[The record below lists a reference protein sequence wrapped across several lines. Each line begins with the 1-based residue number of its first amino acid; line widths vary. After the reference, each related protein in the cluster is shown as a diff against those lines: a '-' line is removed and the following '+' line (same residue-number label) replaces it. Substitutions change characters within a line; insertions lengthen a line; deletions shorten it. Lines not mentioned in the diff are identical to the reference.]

1 MSEPNGTYYE
11 VYSYKLRSSG
21 AVPIGPG
28 RFLAQAFGVDKNR
41 VRTYE
46 ASTGLPD
53 TSDFTGANVTG
64 RFISANFQ
72 RMPYLTSAGQQVFQG
87 TTVDRTQFVDESDMP
102 GGTGGRW

>member
-1 MSEPNGTYYE
+1 MSEPNGSIYV

-28 RFLAQAFGVDKNR
+28 RFFAQAFGVDKNR
-41 VRTYE
+41 VTTYE

-53 TSDFTGANVTG
+53 TADFTGADVSG

-72 RMPYLTSAGQQVFQG
+72 RMPYVTSTGQQVFQG
-87 TTVDRTQFVDESDMP
+87 TTVARTEFINESQMP
-102 GGTGGRW
+102 GGAGRGW

>member
-1 MSEPNGTYYE
+1 MSEPNGSYYE

-28 RFLAQAFGVDKNR
+28 RFLAQAFGVDKNK

-53 TSDFTGANVTG
+53 TADFTGANVSG

-72 RMPYLTSAGQQVFQG
+72 RMPYITSAGQQVFQG
-87 TTVDRTQFVDESDMP
+87 TTVARTEFVDESQMP
-102 GGTGGRW
+102 GGAGRGW